1 MTKIKENK
9 LNTVTGGDYFETSV
23 DSMALKYAGYMPEE
37 FNEWHTFFN
46 WIEDSRKV
54 DEGWGKAGI
63 ISVTR
68 FLGDNWYY
76 SHGKQISRK
85 EAMRMIGIYD

>member
-9 LNTVTGGDYFETSV
+9 LNTVTGGYYVDTAI
-23 DSMALKYAGYMPEE
+23 DSMALKYAGCMSEE
-37 FNEWHTFFN
+37 FSKWHLIFN

-54 DEGWGKAGI
+54 DEGWRKAGI
-63 ISVTR
+63 LCVTR
-68 FLGDNWYY
+68 FWDDNSYY
-76 SHGKQISRK
+76 SRGKQISRK